1 MNAAAFELEVP
12 EEEDDEEDDDDMGT
26 EPVPDEPPL
35 LVLNANSRAF
45 IVS

>member
-12 EEEDDEEDDDDMGT
+12 EEEDDEEEEDDMGT

-35 LVLNANSRAF
+35 LVLNAKSQAF

>member
-12 EEEDDEEDDDDMGT
+12 EEDDDEDDDDMGT